1 MSHIRPERLF
11 FAALIWIAFLPLSAH
26 ADNSNPTT
34 ARRGYAV
41 PIGGGVSEAIW
52 KRLVELAGGNGARF
66 VVFGTAAGDPE
77 EESAWAA
84 AELKRHGAMAE
95 VIPVTPQSI
104 QDDERQLSDPSLIK
118 KIRSARGVFFSGG
131 SQGRIVDTL
140 APGGRKTP
148 LLEAIWQ
155 VYRNGG
161 VVAGESAG
169 AAIMSRIMFRE
180 GSDLMQ
186 ILKGRLRDGVEVD
199 KGLGFVG
206 PGLFVDQ
213 HFLKRGRIGRMLPL
227 MLSKGYRVGLGVD
240 EYTAAVIHHDEIEIL
255 GDSGAL
261 LVDLSDASSDEGL
274 QAFNVKNARL
284 SYLDPGDRYNLRT
297 HQIHPSPEK
306 LVSHY
311 IDPNSVD
318 FSPYFHG
325 NAFYIDILA
334 DTTIVKAMGRL
345 LSSDRQELKG
355 LAYDPPSDED
365 DATPELGFEF
375 HLRKGA
381 DSLGWYS
388 GGPSGIGYTIANIY
402 LDVNPVRLSQP
413 LYTSWQS

>member
-1 MSHIRPERLF
+1 MSYTRLRR
-11 FAALIWIAFLPLSAH
+11 LLLTTLCCAFLGTSAL
-26 ADNSNPTT
+26 ADSSAQA

-41 PIGGGVSEAIW
+41 PIGGGVNEAIW
-52 KRLVELAGGNGARF
+52 KRLVELAGGPGSHF

-77 EESAWAA
+77 EESAWAV
-84 AELKRHGAMAE
+84 AELERQGAIAE

-104 QDDERQLSDPSLIK
+104 QEDERQLSDSTLVK

-169 AAIMSRIMFRE
+169 AAIMSKVMFRE
-180 GSDLMQ
+180 GSDLVQ

-261 LVDLSDASSDEGL
+261 LVDLNDATSDANL
-274 QAFNVKNARL
+274 PAFNVRNARL

-297 HQIHPSPEK
+297 HQIHPSAEK
-306 LVSHY
+306 LASRQ
-311 IDPNSVD
+311 IDPNAVD
-318 FSPYFHG
+318 FSPHFRG
-325 NAFYIDILA
+325 STFYIDILA

-355 LAYDPPSDED
+355 LAYDLADED

-375 HLRKGA
+375 NLRKGS
-381 DSLGWYS
+381 DSLGWFA
-388 GGPSGIGYTIANIY
+388 GGATGIGYTIANIY
-402 LDVNPVRLSQP
+402 LDVNPVRLPQP